1 MTNKFLL
8 FGLLATLFIQCKQK
22 ANDSLSQDEMIALV
36 KSLDAQF
43 SIGVQ
48 QKDSAMLTNIY
59 SDNSRYVQ
67 PNREILVG
75 RKEIGKDW
83 GEFLKLKE
91 KPVDLILNISSVSGN
106 REVIYEVGTGYTLI
120 ADSTKWK
127 FNYVNVW
134 KLGEDGKYTLE
145 VDTYNSRQKLPD

>member
-1 MTNKFLL
+1 MIKKILL
-8 FGLLATLFIQCKQK
+8 LGLLVTSFIQCKQETG
-22 ANDSLSQDEMIALV
+22 DSLSQDEMLALV

-43 SIGVQ
+43 SQGVQ
-48 QKDSAMLTNIY
+48 QKDSALLTNIY

-91 KPVDLILNISSVSGN
+91 KPIDLVLNISSVSGN

-120 ADSTKWK
+120 ADSSKWK

-134 KLGEDGKYTLE
+134 KRGEDGKYTLE
-145 VDTYNSRQKLPD
+145 VDTYNSRQKLTD

>member
-1 MTNKFLL
+1 MKKTLL
-8 FGLLATLFIQCKQK
+8 LGLLATLIIQCKQK
-22 ANDSLSQDEMIALV
+22 NSDSLSQDEMLTLV

-43 SIGVQ
+43 SLGVQ
-48 QKDSAMLTNIY
+48 QKDSTLLANVY

-67 PNREILVG
+67 PNRETLVG

-83 GEFLKLKE
+83 GEFLKMKE
-91 KPVDLILNISSVSGN
+91 KPIDLVLNISSLSGN
-106 REVIYEVGTGYTLI
+106 REVIYEVGTGYTLF
-120 ADSTKWK
+120 ADSTKWN

-134 KLGEDGKYTLE
+134 KLNEDGKYTLE

>member
-1 MTNKFLL
+1 MKKILFLTSL
-8 FGLLATLFIQCKQK
+8 SALIIQCSKP
-22 ANDSLSQDEMIALV
+22 NTDNSLSKTEMLALV

-59 SDNSRYVQ
+59 SDNSSYVQ

-83 GEFLKLKE
+83 GEFLRLKE
-91 KPVDLILNISSVSGN
+91 QPIDLVLNISSVSGN
-106 REVIYEVGTGYTLI
+106 REIIYEVGTGYTLI
-120 ADSTKWK
+120 ADSTKWR

-145 VDTYNSRQKLPD
+145 IDTYNSRQKLPE

>member
-1 MTNKFLL
+1 MIKKILL
-8 FGLLATLFIQCKQK
+8 FGLLVTLFIQCKPK
-22 ANDSLSQDEMIALV
+22 TNNSLSQEEMLALV

-43 SIGVQ
+43 SLGTQ
-48 QKDSAMLTNIY
+48 QKDSALLTNIY
-59 SDNSRYVQ
+59 SDDSRYVQ

-83 GEFLKLKE
+83 GEFLRLKE
-91 KPVDLILNISSVSGN
+91 RPIDLVLNISSVRGN

>member
-1 MTNKFLL
+1 MKNILL
-8 FGLLATLFIQCKQK
+8 LGSLVILLVQCKQK
-22 ANDSLSQDEMIALV
+22 TDDSLSSTEMLALV
-36 KSLDAQF
+36 KSLDEQF

-48 QKDSAMLTNIY
+48 QRDSALLTNIY

-83 GEFLKLKE
+83 GEFLRLKE
-91 KPVDLILNISSVSGN
+91 RPIDLVLNISSVNGN
-106 REVIYEVGTGYTLI
+106 KEVIYEIGTGYTLI

-134 KLGEDGKYTLE
+134 RLGENGKYTLE

>member
-1 MTNKFLL
+1 MNKIFLCGSL
-8 FGLLATLFIQCKQK
+8 AILLIQCKPK
-22 ANDSLSQDEMIALV
+22 NDDSLSQDETLALV

-43 SIGVQ
+43 SRGVQ
-48 QKDSAMLTNIY
+48 KRDSALLTNIY

-91 KPVDLILNISSVSGN
+91 KPIDLVLNISSVSGN

-120 ADSTKWK
+120 ADSSKWK

-134 KLGEDGKYTLE
+134 KLGVDGKYTLE